1 MHNRMPV
8 GVALA
13 LALLL
18 GMGACVDDPGSSI
31 FAPDDAALARGGPAA
46 PSAAVR
52 ILSRNMYL
60 GGNIDH
66 VLADPVGGGDIAWAE
81 IMYTNYP
88 ERAAVMAAEILD
100 RKPHLVGLQ
109 EVSEYLVFAPDF
121 SLVGG
126 FDYLDI
132 LMMYLA
138 PHGYEIVTRAVNF
151 QAIMPMAGLYVRYTD
166 GDAILKL
173 SGVEVHDAGWKHFD
187 EQVNLD
193 DYVPGLGYNFRSF
206 QWADVTVEGQRFLF
220 VNTHM
225 EIQLWAHVQ
234 VLQAEELLAF
244 VDETDLPVIMTGDF
258 NSAANRNTEERART
272 GTYAMIVDAGFD
284 DLWLPHN
291 GIANNSGPSC
301 CQASDLSNVTSE
313 LDERIDFIFAR
324 DVPYWNG
331 NRSAAAKLQLF
342 GHRPSDRFMTSLG
355 YYLWP
360 SDHAGLFG
368 EILFAY

>member
-1 MHNRMPV
+1 MHNRMPI

-18 GMGACVDDPGSSI
+18 GMGACVDDPSSPI
-31 FAPDDAALARGGPAA
+31 LAPDDAALARGGPVASSV
-46 PSAAVR
+46 PVR
-52 ILSRNMYL
+52 LLSRNMYL

-66 VLADPVGGGDIAWAE
+66 VLEDPVSGGATAWAE

-109 EVSEYLVFAPDF
+109 EVSRYLVFAPDF
-121 SLVGG
+121 SPLGG

-138 PHGYEIVTRAVNF
+138 PHGYEIVTRAQNF
-151 QAIMPMAGLYVRYTD
+151 QAIIPMGGLYVQYTD

-173 SGVEVHDAGWKHFD
+173 SGVDVHDADWKRFD
-187 EQVNLD
+187 VQVNLG
-193 DYVPGLGYNFRSF
+193 DYVPGLGFNYRSF

-225 EIQLWAHVQ
+225 EVQRWAEVQL
-234 VLQAEELLAF
+234 LQTEELLDF
-244 VDETDLPVIMTGDF
+244 VDGTDLPVIMTGDF
-258 NSAANRNTEERART
+258 NSAANRNAEERAMT
-272 GTYAMIVDAGFD
+272 GTYAMILEAGFD

-291 GIANNSGPSC
+291 GVANNSGASC
-301 CQASDLSNVTSE
+301 CQASDLSNPTSK

-324 DVPYWNG
+324 DVPYWKG
-331 NRSAAAKLQLF
+331 NRSASARLQLL
-342 GHRPSDRFMTSLG
+342 GHRPSDRFKTSLG

-368 EILFAY
+368 EILFGH